1 MAGVKRGR
9 GKGNSPWGAAQG
21 GGVGGKAGT
30 EYLFFPL
37 LKRLPFYLL
46 LPRLTP
52 ASQAKVFV
60 NQDLENSR
68 RSSEFK
74 V

>member
-21 GGVGGKAGT
+21 GGGGGEAGT

-37 LKRLPFYLL
+37 LKGLPFHLL

-60 NQDLENSR
+60 NQDLDNSR
-68 RSSEFK
+68 RSSEFT

>member
-1 MAGVKRGR
+1 MQRKEE
-9 GKGNSPWGAAQG
+9 G
-21 GGVGGKAGT
+21 GGEAGT

-37 LKRLPFYLL
+37 LKRLPLHLL

-60 NQDLENSR
+60 NQDLDNSR
-68 RSSEFK
+68 TSFEFTA
-74 V
+74 

>member
-21 GGVGGKAGT
+21 GGGGEAGT

-37 LKRLPFYLL
+37 LKRLPLHLL

-52 ASQAKVFV
+52 ASQAKFFV

-68 RSSEFK
+68 RSSEFA